1 VVNIYTVPYVTSNLI
16 NIPFLYLFCFV
27 SLFTDMEGATG
38 SSSHEEGKPKKEYD
52 EDGWEVVRRSK
63 KR

>member
-1 VVNIYTVPYVTSNLI
+1 
-16 NIPFLYLFCFV
+16 
-27 SLFTDMEGATG
+27 MEGAG
-38 SSSHEEGKPKKEYD
+38 SSSQEEGKPKKEYD